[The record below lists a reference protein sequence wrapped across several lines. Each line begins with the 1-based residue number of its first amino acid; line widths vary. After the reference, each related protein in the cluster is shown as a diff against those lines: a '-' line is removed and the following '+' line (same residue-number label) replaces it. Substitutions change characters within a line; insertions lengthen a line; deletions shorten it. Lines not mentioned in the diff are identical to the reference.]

1 MSGFQ
6 RRGDTEIALKG
17 ERIRVASVYAPGR
30 WWRVDA
36 RRACRRSH
44 QRGSPPGDEEMMW
57 VKLHLAGPGNGTLPG
72 PDCML
77 NGPAAS
83 VFVAD
88 PDTKLRFV
96 LVEDG

>member
-1 MSGFQ
+1 MIFL
-6 RRGDTEIALKG
+6 DT
-17 ERIRVASVYAPGR
+17 ASTIHTPR
-30 WWRVDA
+30 TS
-36 RRACRRSH
+36 SH
-44 QRGSPPGDEEMMW
+44 FSYPPGDEEMMW

-83 VFVAD
+83 VFVVD

-96 LVEDG
+96 LVEDV